1 MRVTRLAN
9 ALGAEV
15 EGIDLSQPIGADE
28 LGELR
33 KLWLEHLVLVFRGQ
47 SLIPAQLIDFSRRFG
62 ELETHEN
69 YQAELRHPHHPEL
82 LVVRTTR
89 VNGRRVAFGQ
99 QWHADLSYTLR
110 PSMGSCLYC
119 LKMPSV
125 GGDTLFANT
134 VMAYEA
140 LSPTMRS
147 VVDQLEA
154 VHDITNG
161 RTFSEADAEQIE
173 AARRR
178 NPPVIQPVVRVH
190 PETGRRALFVSEW
203 MCSRIAGMTA
213 DEGRELIRFLCRHSV
228 REEFTFRQR
237 WQPGDL
243 LMWDNRATVHMALAD
258 YPDDAERELLRA
270 SIKGNPLGRPL
281 AAAT

>member
-1 MRVTRLAN
+1 
-9 ALGAEV
+9 
-15 EGIDLSQPIGADE
+15 
-28 LGELR
+28 
-33 KLWLEHLVLVFRGQ
+33 
-47 SLIPAQLIDFSRRFG
+47 
-62 ELETHEN
+62 
-69 YQAELRHPHHPEL
+69 
-82 LVVRTTR
+82 
-89 VNGRRVAFGQ
+89 
-99 QWHADLSYTLR
+99 
-110 PSMGSCLYC
+110 
-119 LKMPSV
+119 
-125 GGDTLFANT
+125 
-134 VMAYEA
+134 
-140 LSPTMRS
+140 
-147 VVDQLEA
+147 

-213 DEGRELIRFLCRHSV
+213 DEGRELIRFLCRHLV